1 MFVLS
6 DLAATDSSSGEGL
19 VLRAG
24 SGGAVQ
30 VLARLA
36 PPPA

>member
-6 DLAATDSSSGEGL
+6 DLVQQGSSSGEGL
-19 VLRAG
+19 VLRTDAA
-24 SGGAVQ
+24 GAVQ

-36 PPPA
+36 PA